1 MSKQTVPYIALQLTP
16 GGQRCWTSIT
26 KLSFWNCSQDFQ
38 SREHIGL
45 DRWLIAVNSYDGYYL
60 IQPIAQINSEPC
72 PSANKIPSWAILPR
86 GNGLHFGLILRD
98 SEVKTLV
105 VCNSFDGSF
114 VVHFSVTK
122 VFNQWGSFLVHLKW
136 NEPQMR
142 CLEALHFWFIW
153 EAVLSEPSL
162 NTFIN
167 CNIVW
172 YS

>member
-98 SEVKTLV
+98 SGVGHLVCTWFNVDQCHISRVIITLANWQPRV
-105 VCNSFDGSF
+105 SWYVSPLPQLKRKYTGIE
-114 VVHFSVTK
+114 
-122 VFNQWGSFLVHLKW
+122 SFLTRL
-136 NEPQMR
+136 R
-142 CLEALHFWFIW
+142 SA
-153 EAVLSEPSL
+153 
-162 NTFIN
+162 
-167 CNIVW
+167 
-172 YS
+172 